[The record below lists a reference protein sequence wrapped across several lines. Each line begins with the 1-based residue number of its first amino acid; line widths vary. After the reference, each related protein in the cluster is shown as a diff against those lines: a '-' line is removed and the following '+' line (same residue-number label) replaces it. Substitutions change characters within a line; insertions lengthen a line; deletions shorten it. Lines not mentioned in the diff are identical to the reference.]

1 MKKIYKLL
9 ICVLVLTMITGC
21 SQATSKRNAKEI
33 IEDMILYYGTYES
46 KSKDKV
52 NDLLEELEDV
62 DSSKAKQWDEIMKYW
77 QTNHEKLEINND
89 VLPDG
94 LDKSDKLC
102 IVVLGY
108 QLNDDGTMQDELIGR
123 LKVALDSANKYPNAY
138 VACTGGGTAKDN
150 SNVTEADQMAQWL
163 IDNGLNKDRLIIE
176 NKSSSTVENAKF
188 TYNILRKKY
197 QDIDKIAIVTSD
209 YHIERGSLLYKAQL
223 VLSAAKNND
232 KSIQIVSNAADQAHK
247 DSEPFLWQAGGLCE
261 ILGDVKLANKI
272 YDEKYTKPKL

>member
-138 VACTGGGTAKDN
+138 VA
-150 SNVTEADQMAQWL
+150 
-163 IDNGLNKDRLIIE
+163 
-176 NKSSSTVENAKF
+176 
-188 TYNILRKKY
+188 
-197 QDIDKIAIVTSD
+197 
-209 YHIERGSLLYKAQL
+209 
-223 VLSAAKNND
+223 
-232 KSIQIVSNAADQAHK
+232 
-247 DSEPFLWQAGGLCE
+247 
-261 ILGDVKLANKI
+261 
-272 YDEKYTKPKL
+272 